1 MILFADDTNILI
13 TGLNKTDI
21 EEKIIQTSQVINKWF
36 NNNCLALN
44 LNKTQFLQFKLNY
57 FALDNIQK
65 PMINATEV
73 KFLGLMLD
81 DTTWKKHTEQLVHKL
96 SSACYDLI
104 NLRPLLSQDTLKTV
118 YYAYLH
124 SLLS

>member
-1 MILFADDTNILI
+1 
-13 TGLNKTDI
+13 
-21 EEKIIQTSQVINKWF
+21 
-36 NNNCLALN
+36 
-44 LNKTQFLQFKLNY
+44 
-57 FALDNIQK
+57 
-65 PMINATEV
+65 MINATEV

-124 SLLS
+124 SLLSYDIICWGGSSQAKKKYLSYKKKHQNNNKF